1 MTTWRSGSTVVRST
15 WSWPGD
21 ERPRRTV
28 EVTFACHRGAPLSGD
43 SSGRLPRVGSQRRK
57 PMTDQ
62 VDRTV
67 VTQDST
73 AAAGQETVPAAAVPA
88 AAAPVAARQETVR
101 TDSRHITRTG
111 PGASEMT
118 RRVIILLFGLI
129 QIVIGARIVLLLLDA
144 RTGNALVSGI
154 LDISKIFVAPFNGIL
169 NKDYLTSGG
178 SVLDIAAILAFVGW
192 TLLELIVIWA
202 VGIFRLVPA

>member
-1 MTTWRSGSTVVRST
+1 MVNYW
-15 WSWPGD
+15 
-21 ERPRRTV
+21 
-28 EVTFACHRGAPLSGD
+28 H
-43 SSGRLPRVGSQRRK
+43 SSGRGVARRGLETPLPRMPERRERA
-57 PMTDQ
+57 MTDQ
-62 VDRTV
+62 DDRTV

-73 AAAGQETVPAAAVPA
+73 VAADQETVPAAAVPA
-88 AAAPVAARQETVR
+88 AAVPVAAVPVAAAPVAARQETVR

-118 RRVIILLFGLI
+118 RRVIVLLFGLI

-202 VGIFRLVPA
+202 VGIFRREPA